1 MMHAEHGDRQG
12 GAHANAANA
21 ELVKR
26 TVVAIDGSDMGRI
39 DVLLRD
45 LVCAAWP
52 TARAQSQ

>member
-1 MMHAEHGDRQG
+1 MQGDHSDRHAGPGTDV
-12 GAHANAANA
+12 ANA

-26 TVVAIDGSDMGRI
+26 TVHAIDESGMSGM

>member
-1 MMHAEHGDRQG
+1 MHAEHGDRQG